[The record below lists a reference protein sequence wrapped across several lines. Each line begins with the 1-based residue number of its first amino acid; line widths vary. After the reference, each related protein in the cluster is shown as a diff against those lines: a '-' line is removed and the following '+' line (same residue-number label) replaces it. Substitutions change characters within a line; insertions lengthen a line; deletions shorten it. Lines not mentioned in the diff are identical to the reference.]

1 MVARAARSNG
11 VGRLAPPA
19 ARAFQREREADFQAT
34 EAALRSEVQELTSD
48 LAVARAVDDL
58 GELVALFK
66 RK

>member
-1 MVARAARSNG
+1 MLADVEEHKRSVGAA
-11 VGRLAPPA
+11 
-19 ARAFQREREADFQAT
+19 QREREADFQAT